1 MPAPQ
6 ALIRRFNGPNSTAQL
21 QGVTAMKAYQVS
33 ARQLVLLAFVTALF
47 AGGVVVFYE
56 KFGPALLDRLAGA
69 KTETATGGFSEA
81 LPSGIS
87 DPSVTTDEKN
97 NQEVYNALSPGVVN
111 ITSTTYVR
119 DFFSVVPQQGGGS
132 GSIIDKQG
140 HILTN
145 YHVIQGA
152 QELDV
157 ALSNGKHYKAR
168 PVGEDPDN
176 DLAVIKIDAPKDEL
190 TVVPLGN
197 AKDLFVGQKVLAIGN
212 PFGLDRTLTTGVV
225 SGLSRPL
232 RSEFTSRLIEGV
244 IQTDASINPG
254 NSGGPLLN
262 SRGQMIGINTMI
274 YSPSGGSVGIGFA
287 VPVDTAK
294 RIIPDILAYGRVRR
308 PKLGVV
314 PRPLTPEIAEQLNLS
329 VSEGLLV
336 MQVFPGS
343 SAERAGIRGLQL
355 ARQGRQIFYEGG
367 DVITRIDDQPMRS
380 RDDLDRAL
388 NAKSIGDRVQVEVLR
403 DGRRVTLAVTLTEY
417 TNAARQRG

>member
-1 MPAPQ
+1 
-6 ALIRRFNGPNSTAQL
+6 
-21 QGVTAMKAYQVS
+21 MKAYQVS

-56 KFGPALLDRLAGA
+56 KFSSTLMGRLAGA
-69 KTETATGGFSEA
+69 KTGETATPTA
-81 LPSGIS
+81 AMPAGIS

-97 NQEVYNALSPGVVN
+97 NQEVYNAISPGVVN

-119 DFFSVVPQQGGGS
+119 DWFSVVPQQGTGS
-132 GSIIDKQG
+132 GSILDKEG

-157 ALSNGKHYKAR
+157 ALANGRHYKAKI
-168 PVGEDPDN
+168 VGEDKDN
-176 DLAVIKIDAPKDEL
+176 DLAVIKINAPKESL

-212 PFGLDRTLTTGVV
+212 PFGLDRTLTTGIV

-232 RSEFTSRLIEGV
+232 RSEFTGRLIEGV

-254 NSGGPLLN
+254 NSGGPLLD
-262 SRGQMIGINTMI
+262 SRGRMIGINTMI

-294 RIIPDILAYGRVRR
+294 RIIPDILAYGHVRR
-308 PKLGVV
+308 PKMGIGA
-314 PRPLTPEIAEQLNLS
+314 RPITPEIAEQLNLP

-336 MQVFPGS
+336 MQVWPGS
-343 SAERAGIRGLQL
+343 AAERAGIRGLQI
-355 ARQGRQIFYEGG
+355 ARAGRQLFYEGG
-367 DVITRIDDQPMRS
+367 DVITRVDNQPIRT
-380 RDDLDRAL
+380 RDDLDRVL
-388 NAKSIGDRVQVEVLR
+388 NSKNIGDVVQVEVLR
-403 DGRRVTLAVTLTEY
+403 DGRRVTLAVKLTEY
-417 TNAARQRG
+417 NAD